1 LKNEACAACNNT
13 RAGAV
18 IMANRLFS
26 GGNIKLG
33 ARVGY
38 YTEEILRNAR
48 RVNELKA
55 RIDETVK
62 FRDKNEHKRKEWQN
76 ACYDFH
82 KEYNSLAF
90 PGGYEGALERLLDGD
105 PKTMEAAI
113 CFLEA
118 RPYFFRS
125 GYMFKDLLR
134 KAKKAP
140 LSEDQRKRFNE
151 VYDAYIKYR
160 ESRND

>member
-1 LKNEACAACNNT
+1 
-13 RAGAV
+13 
-18 IMANRLFS
+18 MANRLFS

-151 VYDAYIKYR
+151 VYDVYIKYR

>member
-1 LKNEACAACNNT
+1 
-13 RAGAV
+13 
-18 IMANRLFS
+18 MANRLFS